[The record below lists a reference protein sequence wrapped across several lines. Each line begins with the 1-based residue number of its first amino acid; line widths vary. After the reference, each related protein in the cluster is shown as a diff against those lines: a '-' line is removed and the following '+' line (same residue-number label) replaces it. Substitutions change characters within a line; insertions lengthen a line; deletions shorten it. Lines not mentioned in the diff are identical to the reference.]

1 MLLFKFG
8 ELGLEAVALGGGLL
22 GVGAELLDPA
32 VVGCVIKGREY
43 MWDGTLLRT
52 SLFVVRRALARRRRD
67 GAACVVCVVA
77 RRPRRRRGGGR

>member
-32 VVGCVIKGREY
+32 VVGCVGIVSGAAV
-43 MWDGTLLRT
+43 GAL
-52 SLFVVRRALARRRRD
+52 SRRALVVWFEGLSRGG
-67 GAACVVCVVA
+67 GAACVVRVIT
-77 RRPRRRRGGGR
+77 RGPRRRRGGGR